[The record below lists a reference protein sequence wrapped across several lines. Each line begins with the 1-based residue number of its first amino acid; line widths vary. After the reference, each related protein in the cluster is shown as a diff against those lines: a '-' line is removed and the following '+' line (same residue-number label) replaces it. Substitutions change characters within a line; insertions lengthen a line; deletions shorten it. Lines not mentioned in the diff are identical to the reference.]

1 MMDLFSFL
9 CFLLIF
15 APPLAPEVVKH
26 QRYVFAP
33 DWFGL
38 GCVVYEMIA
47 GHVS

>member
-1 MMDLFSFL
+1 MDLSLFSHTYLLVL
-9 CFLLIF
+9 C
-15 APPLAPEVVKH
+15 PPSAPEVVKH
-26 QRYVFAP
+26 HRYVFAP